1 MDLMELREALGVDA
15 LRGHDTG
22 TLDPP
27 SNLVRVFISST
38 ISDLNTERNAFWEK
52 VYPEL
57 QRYCQSRG
65 LVFEVVDFRWG
76 LWDSVIV
83 DHLTTELCLQE
94 IQSCQKV
101 SHGPCF
107 IALVGSQYGHRPIP
121 RLISET
127 EFELLLL
134 KLSHDQEGLTVL
146 KKWFIKDDNSVPP
159 KYVLQPITTHYPYYN
174 DVKPEARPQHDA
186 DILSWNLTEARL
198 LQLLCSAALQAEK
211 DGDLSAEQKHN
222 FFMSLMEREM
232 EQSFLSSQ
240 DQRKTTS
247 VIFVRDLPHLKK
259 SESHKHAK
267 FLDVTADGLLDTEAQ
282 ELLNN
287 LKLRISSA
295 SSSHLTLELSK
306 NAMDVNRKE
315 HKEYLERFCK
325 QIICQIKDRI
335 AMQTA
340 PPTAP
345 EWLWLQ
351 QELYHHAK
359 LCKYKCAN
367 FTGRDGPLAK
377 LCLTMWETRNIQHV
391 PLVVYGPPEVGKTA
405 LLCKL
410 AHEVR
415 TGLDPQAV
423 VVLRLLG
430 TSPISTDVDSVLK
443 GICLQVCG
451 ALGLAAPSPQTA
463 NTHEKLVMFF
473 HAILQKVSED
483 GETLV
488 IILDSLDDLS
498 RANNAH
504 KLHWIPK
511 EIPPNVHFVVSTLH
525 DMSPLKRLKALLR
538 DDKCFFEVEPLNC
551 DQGQDIINDCLN
563 VAGRKIAPE
572 QAHAI
577 IGGFQKSGSLLHLR
591 LMVDMAKQ
599 WSSYTSTSDIHLG
612 SSVQELISLY
622 LQTLEKKHGEKLV
635 HHALGYIT
643 LSRRGLSEAELRDI
657 LSVDNDVLAEVY
669 QSRLPPS
676 HTLIRFPPLLWARLR
691 YDLKDHLV
699 ERWENGIIVLVF
711 FQRQFTDI
719 VKARYLSVEH
729 RVQMHSVLS
738 EYFLG
743 QWSQGQLKPILLSSL
758 STQLNADRK
767 VPHQPIWYAEGI
779 ANLRMLHELPYHL
792 THAGH
797 WEELRHSLLGNLD
810 WLYCKTLSCGV
821 VSVIQDLSLCV
832 DIIDCPEIQLIR
844 DCFLLL
850 KPTLDFIDGHTDS
863 AILFTEI
870 TARLQALA
878 PGYPSLIGRLCSQC
892 DDWFA
897 SYADPVLVP
906 KSGFLQPPGGPL
918 INSLSGSAKGITAV
932 DLYLQTDLLIAGS
945 VDGELVA
952 WDLKCLKMLHT
963 IAGHTGAVQSVKL
976 LNKGEHCL
984 STGLD
989 GSIRKWNLLTGKQ
1002 FYCIPAVVSVQP
1014 WPSDQILVLEPK
1026 AMVLSNTQ
1034 GQVKSWNLDTG
1045 ELLYE
1050 VDIKGECSILSALG
1064 VEVAVMSSDGQIWIV
1079 DSDTGL
1085 EKSYHKLTGTISLPC
1100 VQDFTVSSVHSLPR
1114 HGKLLIASQECS
1126 LNMVSA
1132 NGLLSDVKLPAPAS
1146 FMCTSE
1152 DETILFTGCEKT
1164 LVVLHVNPNSV
1175 QKTQE
1180 LQHEATV
1187 LSAASFSQGSKVVTG
1202 SQDQIIRVWGLVT
1215 GHLLDSFSGMGSPV
1229 TFVSVYNN
1237 KVISASTRSGHIK
1250 LWQLEYDPKHKIQ
1263 TGIPANCP
1271 RVVISKDGNTVHF
1284 IREEARAKVFTW
1296 NTSEGMSSDTMD
1308 VCSEVCCMELAQQK
1322 QLLFC
1327 GLCTGTVLIYPL
1339 TFPQETLCLPPPES
1353 LPTVLSM
1360 AISPRED
1367 KIAVAYEDMV
1377 CLFEITARDSFPCV
1391 EGPIHNYSLSL
1402 LHSPVSAMGLL
1413 PDCRLLYGTFGG
1425 EVAIYDFK
1433 SGMAAELDH
1442 HGSAITCIALS
1453 NWDKHALVGSED
1465 CVQKLWNLSPVLL
1478 DHTMEYKG
1486 FYFEGILCAAFSV
1499 NDKYV
1504 FTGSRDKTIK
1514 VWDVSTGYLL
1524 YIQYVYAAVIRI
1536 TPYKDGF
1543 VAISQLGSF
1552 IKEGFRCPNTL
1563 TQGYNPLRNFRAHYR
1578 VTSRER
1584 SGEAPHSGITGL
1596 HNYNPAQFNFMNII
1610 KTKQSSTCVLL

>member
-1 MDLMELREALGVDA
+1 MELREALGVEV
-15 LRGHDTG
+15 LRGHNSDG
-22 TLDPP
+22 LEP
-27 SNLVRVFISST
+27 SSSVVRVFISST
-38 ISDLNTERNAFWEK
+38 VSDLNTERNAFWEK
-52 VYPEL
+52 AYPEL
-57 QRYCQSRG
+57 QSYCQSLG
-65 LVFEVVDFRWG
+65 LVFEVVDFQWG
-76 LWDSVIV
+76 LRDSVTV
-83 DHLTTELCLQE
+83 DHLTTELCLRE
-94 IQSCQKV
+94 IQSCQKL
-101 SHGPCF
+101 SLGPSC
-107 IALVGSQYGHRPIP
+107 IAMVGSQYGHRLIP
-121 RLISET
+121 HLISEI
-127 EFELLLL
+127 EFELLLS
-134 KLSHDQEGLTVL
+134 KLSKDQEGLTVL

-159 KYVLQPITTHYPYYN
+159 KYVLQPITTHYPHYN
-174 DVKPEARPQHDA
+174 DTKPEARPQHES

-198 LQLLCSAALQAEK
+198 LQLLCSAALQAEN
-211 DGDLSAEQKHN
+211 DGDFSAEQKHK
-222 FFMSLMEREM
+222 FFKSMTEWEM
-232 EQSFLSSQ
+232 EQSFLSTQEQ
-240 DQRKTTS
+240 DTLS
-247 VIFVRDLPHLKK
+247 PVIFIRELPHLKK

-267 FLDVTADGLLDTEAQ
+267 FLDVTADGLIDTEAQ
-282 ELLNN
+282 ELLTK
-287 LKLRISSA
+287 LKQRISSVC
-295 SSSHLTLELSK
+295 SSYLTLELSK

-315 HKEYLERFCK
+315 HKEYLERFCE
-325 QIICQIKDRI
+325 QIVCQIKERI
-335 AMQTA
+335 AKQSV
-340 PPTAP
+340 PPTGP
-345 EWLWLQ
+345 GWLWIQ
-351 QELYHHAK
+351 QELFHHARLSK
-359 LCKYKCAN
+359 DKCAI
-367 FTGRDGPLAK
+367 FIGRDGPLAK
-377 LCLTMWETRNIQHV
+377 LCLTMWESTNIQHA
-391 PLVVYGPPEVGKTA
+391 PLVIYGHPGIGKTA

-410 AHEVR
+410 AQEMR
-415 TGLDPQAV
+415 TVLDPQAV

-430 TSPISTDVDSVLK
+430 TSPISSDVDSVLK

-451 ALGLAAPSPQTA
+451 ALGLATPCPKTA
-463 NTHEKLVMFF
+463 NTHEKLVKFF
-473 HAILQKVSED
+473 HAMLHKVSED

-488 IILDSLDDLS
+488 LILDSLDDLS

-511 EIPPNVHFVVSTLH
+511 EIPPNVHLVVSTLY
-525 DMSPLKRLKALLR
+525 DGSPFKRLKTLVS

-551 DQGQDIINDCLN
+551 DQGQDIINACLN
-563 VAGRKIAPE
+563 GAGRRLLPE
-572 QAHAI
+572 QTHAI
-577 IGGFQKSGSLLHLR
+577 TGNFQKSGSLLHLK

-599 WSSYTSTSDIHLG
+599 WSSYTSMSDIHLG
-612 SSVQELISLY
+612 SSVQEVISLF

-635 HHALGYIT
+635 RHALGYIT
-643 LSRRGLSEAELRDI
+643 LSRRGLSEAELRDV

-691 YDLKDHLV
+691 HDLRDHLV

-711 FQRQFTDI
+711 NRRQFTDI
-719 VKARYLSVEH
+719 VKAKYLSVEY

-738 EYFLG
+738 EYFSG
-743 QWSQGQLKPILLSSL
+743 QWSQGKLKPILLSSL

-767 VPHQPIWYAEGI
+767 VPHQPLWYAEGV

-792 THAGH
+792 IHAGK

-821 VSVIQDLSLCV
+821 ASVIQDLSLCV

-850 KPTLDFIDGHTDS
+850 KPTIDFIDGHTDS
-863 AILFTEI
+863 LLLFTEI

-878 PGYPSLIGRLCSQC
+878 PEYPSLIGRLCSQC
-892 DDWFA
+892 NERFA
-897 SYADPVLVP
+897 SCADPVLVP
-906 KSGFLQPPGGPL
+906 KSSFLQPPGGPL
-918 INSLSGSAKGITAV
+918 INTLSGSAKGITAV
-932 DLYLQTDLLIAGS
+932 DLCLERELLIAGS
-945 VDGELVA
+945 LDGELIA
-952 WDLKCLKMLHT
+952 WDLKCLEMLHT
-963 IAGHTGAVQSVKL
+963 IDGHTGTVQSVKFVK
-976 LNKGEHCL
+976 KGEHCL

-989 GSIRKWNLLTGKQ
+989 GSLRKWSLLTGKQ
-1002 FYCIPAVVSVQP
+1002 LFSIPAVVSVQP
-1014 WPSDQILVLEPK
+1014 WPTEQIIVLEPK

-1050 VDIKGECSILSALG
+1050 IDVKGECSILSALAD
-1064 VEVAVMSSDGQIWIV
+1064 EVAVMSSDGQIWIF
-1079 DSDTGL
+1079 DSNTGL
-1085 EKSYHKLTGTISLPC
+1085 EKSYNKLTCAQG
-1100 VQDFTVSSVHSLPR
+1100 FTVSSVLSLPR

-1126 LNMVSA
+1126 VNMVSA
-1132 NGLLSDVKLPAPAS
+1132 SGSVCEVELPAPAS

-1152 DETILFTGCEKT
+1152 DENVLFAGCERT
-1164 LVVLHVNPNSV
+1164 LAVLHMNPESV
-1175 QKTQE
+1175 HKTQE

-1187 LSAASFSQGSKVVTG
+1187 LSAVSFSQGSKVVTG

-1229 TFVSVYNN
+1229 TFVSVYNSTI
-1237 KVISASTRSGHIK
+1237 ISASTRSGHLK
-1250 LWQLEYDPKHKIQ
+1250 LWQLDYDPKHKIQ

-1271 RVVISKDGNTVHF
+1271 RVVISKDGSTVHF
-1284 IREEARAKVFTW
+1284 IREEDRAKVFAW
-1296 NTSEGMSSDTMD
+1296 NCSEGMSSDTMD
-1308 VCSEVCCMELAQQK
+1308 VCAEVCCMELAQEK

-1339 TFPQETLCLPPPES
+1339 AFPQETLCLPPPES
-1353 LPTVLSM
+1353 LPTVRSM

-1367 KIAVAYEDMV
+1367 KIAVAYKDMV

-1402 LHSPVSAMGLL
+1402 LHLPVSAMALL

-1433 SGMAAELDH
+1433 SATTAELDQH
-1442 HGSAITCIALS
+1442 RAAITCIALS

-1465 CVQKLWNLSPVLL
+1465 CVQKLWNMSPVLL

-1514 VWDVSTGYLL
+1514 VWDVSTGSLL

-1536 TPYKDGF
+1536 APYKDGF

-1552 IKEGFRCPNTL
+1552 IKEGFHCPNTL

-1578 VTSRER
+1578 VTSREK
-1584 SGEAPHSGITGL
+1584 SLETPHSEITGL
-1596 HNYNPAQFNFMNII
+1596 YGYNPAQFNFMSIL

>member
-1 MDLMELREALGVDA
+1 MDLMKLREALGVDA
-15 LRGHDTG
+15 LRGHDTS

-27 SNLVRVFISST
+27 SNLVRMFISST

-52 VYPEL
+52 AYPEL
-57 QRYCQSRG
+57 QKYCQSLG
-65 LVFEVVDFRWG
+65 LVFE
-76 LWDSVIV
+76 
-83 DHLTTELCLQE
+83 
-94 IQSCQKV
+94 
-101 SHGPCF
+101 
-107 IALVGSQYGHRPIP
+107 ALVGSQYGHRPIP

-127 EFELLLL
+127 EFELLLS
-134 KLSHDQEGLTVL
+134 KLSRDQEGLKVL

-159 KYVLQPITTHYPYYN
+159 KYVLQPITTHYPYCN
-174 DVKPEARPQHDA
+174 DTKPEATPQHDA

-211 DGDLSAEQKHN
+211 DGDFSAEQKHN
-222 FFMSLMEREM
+222 FFMSLTEREM

-240 DQRKTTS
+240 DQGKTSS
-247 VIFVRDLPHLKK
+247 VIFVRELPHLKK

-282 ELLNN
+282 ELLSN

-295 SSSHLTLELSK
+295 RSSHLTLELSK

-315 HKEYLERFCK
+315 HKEYLERFCE
-325 QIICQIKDRI
+325 QIVCQIKDRI
-335 AMQTA
+335 ARQTA
-340 PPTAP
+340 PPAAP
-345 EWLWLQ
+345 EWLWFQ

-359 LCKYKCAN
+359 LCKYNCAH

-377 LCLTMWETRNIQHV
+377 LCLTMWESRNIQHV

-405 LLCKL
+405 LMCKL

-430 TSPISTDVDSVLK
+430 TSPISSDVDSVLK

-451 ALGLAAPSPQTA
+451 ALGLATPSPQTA
-463 NTHEKLVMFF
+463 NTHEKLVRFF
-473 HAILQKVSED
+473 HAMLQKVSEE

-488 IILDSLDDLS
+488 LILDSLDDLS
-498 RANNAH
+498 RANNGH
-504 KLHWIPK
+504 KLHWLPT

-538 DDKCFFEVEPLNC
+538 DDKCFFEVEPMNC

-563 VAGRKIAPE
+563 VAGRKIASE
-572 QAHAI
+572 QTHAI

-599 WSSYTSTSDIHLG
+599 WSSYTSTSAIHLG
-612 SSVQELISLY
+612 SSVQELISLF

-643 LSRRGLSEAELRDI
+643 LSRRGLSEAELRDV

-669 QSRLPPS
+669 QTRLPPS
-676 HTLIRFPPLLWARLR
+676 PTLIRFPPLLWARLR
-691 YDLKDHLV
+691 HDLKDHLV

-711 FQRQFTDI
+711 SRRQFTNV

-729 RVQMHSVLS
+729 RIQMHSVLS
-738 EYFLG
+738 EYFSG
-743 QWSQGQLKPILLSSL
+743 QWSQGQLKPILLSPL

-767 VPHQPIWYAEGI
+767 VPHQPMWYAKGM

-792 THAGH
+792 IHAGQ

-821 VSVIQDLSLCV
+821 ASVIQDLSLCV

-878 PGYPSLIGRLCSQC
+878 PVYPSLIGQLCSQC

-918 INSLSGSAKGITAV
+918 INTLSDSAQGITTV
-932 DLYLQTDLLIAGS
+932 DLYLQRDLLIAGS

-952 WDLKCLKMLHT
+952 WDLKCLEMLHT
-963 IAGHTGAVQSVKL
+963 IEGHTGNGVCSLGNSSTAFQLWSRYNPGL
-976 LNKGEHCL
+976 LIRSLCL
-984 STGLD
+984 SLKQWSCQTHRDKSRLMVHYLMLSFLD
-989 GSIRKWNLLTGKQ
+989 LLH
-1002 FYCIPAVVSVQP
+1002 FC
-1014 WPSDQILVLEPK
+1014 
-1026 AMVLSNTQ
+1026 
-1034 GQVKSWNLDTG
+1034 
-1045 ELLYE
+1045 
-1050 VDIKGECSILSALG
+1050 ALQK
-1064 VEVAVMSSDGQIWIV
+1064 M
-1079 DSDTGL
+1079 
-1085 EKSYHKLTGTISLPC
+1085 KPC
-1100 VQDFTVSSVHSLPR
+1100 F
-1114 HGKLLIASQECS
+1114 
-1126 LNMVSA
+1126 
-1132 NGLLSDVKLPAPAS
+1132 
-1146 FMCTSE
+1146 
-1152 DETILFTGCEKT
+1152 
-1164 LVVLHVNPNSV
+1164 
-1175 QKTQE
+1175 
-1180 LQHEATV
+1180 LQ
-1187 LSAASFSQGSKVVTG
+1187 
-1202 SQDQIIRVWGLVT
+1202 VWGLVT
-1215 GHLLDSFSGMGSPV
+1215 GHLLDSFSGIGSPV

-1237 KVISASTRSGHIK
+1237 TVISASTRSGHIK
-1250 LWQLEYDPKHKIQ
+1250 LWQLDYDPKHKIQ

-1296 NTSEGMSSDTMD
+1296 NNSEGMSSDTMD
-1308 VCSEVCCMELAQQK
+1308 VSSEVCCMELAQQK

-1413 PDCRLLYGTFGG
+1413 PDYRLLYGTFGG

-1478 DHTMEYKG
+1478 DHSMEYKVG

-1514 VWDVSTGYLL
+1514 VWDVSTGSLL

-1563 TQGYNPLRNFRAHYR
+1563 SQGYNPLRNFRAHYR
-1578 VTSRER
+1578 VTSREK
-1584 SGEAPHSGITGL
+1584 SGEAPHSVTTGL